1 VFEWVRALLRS
12 SKIRPTGEETL
23 VSANLSINRKR
34 LSQAYGNSGD
44 VIIRELRVGPRKI
57 RILLVLIEGM
67 VDKALISETV
77 MKPLADHGKNWKSPQ
92 QAFKE
97 LSGSLLP
104 NVGVRVTRTLQ
115 NLLEDVSR
123 GGCAILI
130 DGVAEG
136 LSVVVPGWVQRNPG
150 QPDTEPI
157 IRGPKEGFVECLR
170 TNTTLVRRRIRDP
183 RLRIEEYELG
193 RISWTKVAV
202 LYIEG
207 LVNEEV
213 LEELRSRINRIDVD
227 GIGESGHIEE
237 LIEDAP
243 FSPFPTIFRT
253 ERPDRV
259 TGGLLEG
266 RIAILTDGTPFA
278 LILPATF
285 TMFFTTSEDYYE
297 RFWIGT
303 VLRLLRF
310 ASFFI
315 SLVLPGFYVALLTFH
330 QEMMPTPLI
339 LSIAAQREGV
349 PFPVV
354 VETFVMEATFELL
367 REAGTRM
374 PRLVGPAIS
383 IIGALVLGDAAI
395 RAGLVSPAMVVV
407 VAFTGIASLSAP
419 LYSIATGAR
428 ILRFA
433 LIILGGTM
441 GLFGVVAGLFGLLIH
456 LCSIRSFGTP
466 FLEPLAP
473 VVFADWKDAMVRLP
487 WWAMRTRPRLLGVRD
502 SVREAPGLEPMPPR
516 EDG

>member
-1 VFEWVRALLRS
+1 
-12 SKIRPTGEETL
+12 
-23 VSANLSINRKR
+23 
-34 LSQAYGNSGD
+34 
-44 VIIRELRVGPRKI
+44 
-57 RILLVLIEGM
+57 
-67 VDKALISETV
+67 
-77 MKPLADHGKNWKSPQ
+77 
-92 QAFKE
+92 
-97 LSGSLLP
+97 
-104 NVGVRVTRTLQ
+104 
-115 NLLEDVSR
+115 
-123 GGCAILI
+123 
-130 DGVAEG
+130 
-136 LSVVVPGWVQRNPG
+136 
-150 QPDTEPI
+150 
-157 IRGPKEGFVECLR
+157 
-170 TNTTLVRRRIRDP
+170 
-183 RLRIEEYELG
+183 
-193 RISWTKVAV
+193 
-202 LYIEG
+202 
-207 LVNEEV
+207 
-213 LEELRSRINRIDVD
+213 
-227 GIGESGHIEE
+227 
-237 LIEDAP
+237 
-243 FSPFPTIFRT
+243 
-253 ERPDRV
+253 
-259 TGGLLEG
+259 
-266 RIAILTDGTPFA
+266 
-278 LILPATF
+278 
-285 TMFFTTSEDYYE
+285 
-297 RFWIGT
+297 
-303 VLRLLRF
+303 
-310 ASFFI
+310 
-315 SLVLPGFYVALLTFH
+315 
-330 QEMMPTPLI
+330 
-339 LSIAAQREGV
+339 V